1 MLIDVDVFKTFNL
14 FNYHKRHDI
23 EIIIDSQ
30 QAHTQKS
37 TQTRQWTN
45 TSILNQVTIKL
56 LIHFTNVDFFHTI
69 GKKVNAEKLDG
80 PS

>member
-30 QAHTQKS
+30 QAHTQKKHPNKTMDKYINIES
-37 TQTRQWTN
+37 SNHQAFNPFYKCR
-45 TSILNQVTIKL
+45 
-56 LIHFTNVDFFHTI
+56 FFSYNR
-69 GKKVNAEKLDG
+69 KKSEC
-80 PS
+80 